1 MRTRSVAAALF
12 VAVASALMHTTSAYA
27 QTSDDPILKAARAR
41 FNEGVAFYDK
51 AQYENARAAFLQAY
65 ALRKHPA
72 VLINLAQSSLHSGH
86 TLEAA
91 RYFQQYL
98 RDSSSLSA
106 VQRTDTEKALAD
118 ARTKLGRLEVSAAD
132 GTEIKVDG
140 DPVGTAPL
148 AEAVDVEPGSH
159 TVRSGTDSKTVTVA
173 AGQVEPVSLNA
184 PPSTPVEPVTVTP
197 VATPQPE
204 EQSPP
209 PPTAA
214 VAAKPAPVVADT
226 GRSGLFAPPKTMV
239 PVWIGL
245 GVGIVGGATA
255 ILFAAFKSE
264 ASSRAQSVAAQI
276 DHAASASG
284 VQSSTGLCL
293 NPPRNLQQG
302 CQTLQHDNRIVD
314 SDATAANVG
323 LGVGIAGVAFGL
335 GWYLFAPKREAAS
348 TATGASGTF
357 VPIVSPYWR
366 GLGYEGSF

>member
-1 MRTRSVAAALF
+1 MRTRNVAAALL
-12 VAVASALMHTTSAYA
+12 VAVASALTPTSAFA
-27 QTSDDPILKAARAR
+27 QTSDDPIVKAARAR

-65 ALRKHPA
+65 ALRKHPS

-98 RDSSSLSA
+98 RESSSLSA
-106 VQRTDTEKALAD
+106 AQRADTEKALAD
-118 ARTKLGRLEVSAAD
+118 ARTKLGRFEVSAAA
-132 GTEIKVDG
+132 GTEIEVDG

-159 TVRSGTDSKTVTVA
+159 TVRSSTDSKTLTVA
-173 AGQVEPVSLNA
+173 AGEVEPVSLNA
-184 PPSTPVEPVTVTP
+184 PPSAPVEPVVVTP

-209 PPTAA
+209 SPTAP
-214 VAAKPAPVVADT
+214 VAAKPAPVVAET
-226 GRSGLFAPPKTMV
+226 GRSGLFSPPKTMV

-255 ILFAAFKSE
+255 ILFATFKSD
-264 ASSRAQSVAAQI
+264 ASSNAQSVATQI

-284 VQSSTGLCL
+284 VQSSKGLCL
-293 NPPRNLQQG
+293 NPPQNLQHG
-302 CQTLQHDNRIVD
+302 CQTLQNDNSLVD

-323 LGVGIAGVAFGL
+323 LGVGIAGVVFGL
-335 GWYLFAPKREAAS
+335 GWYLFAPKREVAS